1 MTERPA
7 CWTDGEAT
15 RRAPGFIEDGRA
27 CMAWQSVKTIS
38 EVHSISDC
46 RGCSRLIM
54 AQILGFAPGRMNLV
68 TLLPRD

>member
-1 MTERPA
+1 MIERPA

-27 CMAWQSVKTIS
+27 CMAWQTHRRVEDIFL
-38 EVHSISDC
+38 VSDC

-54 AQILGFAPGRMNLV
+54 AQVLGLAPSPMTLV
-68 TLLPRD
+68 HLLPKE

>member
-27 CMAWQSVKTIS
+27 CMAWQTMRSPEAIYRV
-38 EVHSISDC
+38 SDC
-46 RGCSRLIM
+46 RGCARLIL
-54 AQILGFAPGRMNLV
+54 AQIIGLSPGRMNLV

>member
-7 CWTDGEAT
+7 CWTDGEA
-15 RRAPGFIEDGRA
+15 
-27 CMAWQSVKTIS
+27 
-38 EVHSISDC
+38 ISDC